1 LNFTKAFN
9 TKTILLALL
18 RYVSLMRRDKHLLS
32 WLSFGVFL
40 IVVGAIFLATQNLTN
55 QIEAFFEDFELEQ
68 VSGEFY
74 FPAPQNPH
82 PTLYGAV
89 ALFCLA
95 FGVYQI
101 LLLFL
106 KFALGATLVQRAET
120 FTSII
125 FWLTAS
131 FAVTLLKN
139 QAIEWFLFIAVLIV
153 LVAVGIVIRS
163 LASMIAPEHHKPYP
177 KKTPVI

>member
-1 LNFTKAFN
+1 
-9 TKTILLALL
+9 L
-18 RYVSLMRRDKHLLS
+18 RRRDKHLLS

-40 IVVGAIFLATQNLTN
+40 IVVGAIFLTTQNLTDR
-55 QIEAFFEDFELEQ
+55 IEAFFQDFELEQ
-68 VSGEFY
+68 VSGELY
-74 FPAPQNPH
+74 FPAPQNSH

-125 FWLTAS
+125 FWLTSS
-131 FAVTLLKN
+131 FAVNMLKN
-139 QAIEWFLFIAVLIV
+139 ETIGWFLFLAVLIV
-153 LVAVGIVIRS
+153 LMAVGIVIRS
-163 LASMIAPEHHKPYP
+163 LASMIASEHH
-177 KKTPVI
+177 